1 MNKKLTEEVTTK
13 TIVYKLFAFCI
24 IYLFSLKFYF
34 EITDNVWLV
43 VNMART
49 KIQETYTALPSMID
63 AHHLVNYTGI
73 LLCHIT
79 PHPILDSLQASLPLI
94 APT

>member
-1 MNKKLTEEVTTK
+1 MTK

-34 EITDNVWLV
+34 EITKNVWLV
-43 VNMART
+43 VNTART
-49 KIQETYTALPSMID
+49 KIQETYTPLPSMID
-63 AHHLVNYTGI
+63 ANHLVNYTAM

-79 PHPILDSLQASLPLI
+79 PHPTLDSLQGSLPLI
-94 APT
+94 AST

>member
-34 EITDNVWLV
+34 EITDN
-43 VNMART
+43 
-49 KIQETYTALPSMID
+49 I
-63 AHHLVNYTGI
+63 
-73 LLCHIT
+73 
-79 PHPILDSLQASLPLI
+79 
-94 APT
+94 